1 MKDLPL
7 EIQDKIWNYYWQ
19 NYFYENII
27 NYIQKKEYFFLK
39 HIDFIKKHIIPQI
52 NNLNEKKYL
61 TFYFHKINNYFIYLH
76 EEKGLHLFLQKK
88 YKSVQKNIK
97 DINFYKN
104 ISKKFY
110 YLFYYTICLSDQNRF
125 YVLEGFR
132 TLEFR

>member
-61 TFYFHKINNYFIYLH
+61 TFYFHKINNYFIDLH